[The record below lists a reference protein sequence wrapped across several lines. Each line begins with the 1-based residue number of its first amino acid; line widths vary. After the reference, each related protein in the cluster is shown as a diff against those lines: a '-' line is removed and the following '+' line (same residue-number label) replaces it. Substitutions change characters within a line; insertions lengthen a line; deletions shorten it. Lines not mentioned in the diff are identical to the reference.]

1 MLSQEVEQQL
11 IEISILSAIIAVIA
25 TIIFAYVCIKRR
37 ELLLWFIA
45 VTTVTVG
52 LVISA
57 INTAIEGDLTLVS
70 NGFFVLAVIVI
81 FLSVFTEYYQTF
93 IKQKVSKSQ
102 LKKLVPAAA
111 VINPIVIGM
120 EVFIIIIA
128 IISAALLLRI
138 YLLKRTP
145 THAFLCVCLISAII
159 SLIGTVV
166 ASFGVGGTRPY
177 SLGLTLIF
185 ATVLMVT
192 GIVALV
198 EEKILTI
205 NTVLNDVLKAASDTS
220 INVSNIATELAASAS
235 EVNAAS
241 EEISSTT
248 QEMARDSQKMMKSS
262 SDIQRIMDI
271 ITNISDQTNLLAL
284 NASIEA
290 GRAGE
295 HGRGFAVVANEVRK
309 LAEESKNA
317 VFSTKDKIT
326 EIIESIHK
334 TSTSM
339 EGVSVSSEE
348 QTASIEEITATA
360 NRLGT
365 LSEELKDRL
374 TQINENDIRI

>member
-1 MLSQEVEQQL
+1 MIIQEVESQL
-11 IEISILSAIIAVIA
+11 IEISILSAIITVIA
-25 TIIFAYVCIKRR
+25 TIIFAYVCTRRR

-45 VTTVTVG
+45 VAATTVG
-52 LVISA
+52 LIFSA
-57 INTAIEGDLTLVS
+57 INTAINGNLDLVS
-70 NGFFVLAVIVI
+70 NGFFVIGVILI
-81 FLSVFTEYYQTF
+81 FVAALTEYYQTF

-102 LKKLVPAAA
+102 LNKLVPAAA

-120 EVFIIIIA
+120 EIFIICLA
-128 IISAALLLRI
+128 IISAAMLLRI

-145 THAFLCVCLISAII
+145 THAFLGICLISAIG

-166 ASFGVGGTRPY
+166 NSFGVSGTRPY
-177 SLGLTLIF
+177 TQGLTLIF
-185 ATVLMVT
+185 ATVLMLT

-198 EEKILTI
+198 EEKILTT

-235 EVNAAS
+235 EVNAAA

-248 QEMARDSQKMMKSS
+248 QEMARDSQKVMKSS

-271 ITNISDQTNLLAL
+271 ITTISDQTNLLAL

-309 LAEESKNA
+309 LAEESKKA

-326 EIIESIHK
+326 EIIESINMV
-334 TSTSM
+334 STSM

-348 QTASIEEITATA
+348 QTASMEEITATA
-360 NRLGT
+360 NRLGI
-365 LSEELKDRL
+365 LAENLKDRL
-374 TQINENDIRI
+374 IKINENNIRI